1 MQPKITCMADS
12 NESGSPRMAKL
23 ALALANDPR
32 FEWKGYAELDVDL
45 EFSVI
50 RPMQIKTT
58 DGNELNG
65 PEFMQINPKIK
76 FNVELKEPSDY
87 IASALSPSGH
97 LYNQVLSLRES
108 GYPCMALITEEW
120 SEVMKANKDSCMKRG
135 ASSQIA
141 ENYMRIKS
149 FKKRA
154 YLAGVRTFYPGDD
167 SGFFDGDNVWKDL
180 LELVYDVFE
189 DGKMLAFRPRPANGE
204 RELAA
209 SCMMFSGIGPE
220 TMKNIL
226 IDYQLCF
233 APRNGYA
240 RPIEEIAGIGKKR
253 AAMINPHVRMT
264 YLNRV
269 KA

>member
-1 MQPKITCMADS
+1 MTLGKIQVRADS
-12 NESGSPRMAKL
+12 NEQGNSRMAKL
-23 ALALANDPR
+23 ALALQDDTR
-32 FEWKGYAELDVDL
+32 FKWKGYAELDVDL
-45 EFSVI
+45 EFSLGHI
-50 RPMQIKTT
+50 A
-58 DGNELNG
+58 
-65 PEFMQINPKIK
+65 K
-76 FNVELKEPSDY
+76 FLCELKEPADY

-97 LYNQVLSLRES
+97 LYQQVLSMREA
-108 GYPCMALITEEW
+108 GHQCMILITDDW

-189 DGKMLAFRPRPANGE
+189 DGKMLAFRPRPASGE

-209 SCMMFSGIGPE
+209 SSMMFAGIGPE
-220 TMKNIL
+220 TMRAL
-226 IDYQLCF
+226 LEEYSLCF
-233 APRNGYA
+233 APRGDYA
-240 RPIEEIAGIGKKR
+240 KPIEEIPGIGKKR
-253 AAMINPHVRMT
+253 AAAINPHVRMT

-269 KA
+269 RA